1 LEYQRQIHLQR
12 LAEQEAEMQA
22 RLDQQRRYAQ
32 QREQQSHVDY
42 RINQVKEKKN
52 EFFFKEKKQYLFI
65 RFHIFN
71 HHHLSVIIN
80 IQFILLN

>member
-32 QREQQSHVDY
+32 QREQQNHVDY
-42 RINQVKEKKN
+42 RINQVMKKKNIFFSEKKT
-52 EFFFKEKKQYLFI
+52 KFI
-65 RFHIFN
+65 IH
-71 HHHLSVIIN
+71 
-80 IQFILLN
+80 